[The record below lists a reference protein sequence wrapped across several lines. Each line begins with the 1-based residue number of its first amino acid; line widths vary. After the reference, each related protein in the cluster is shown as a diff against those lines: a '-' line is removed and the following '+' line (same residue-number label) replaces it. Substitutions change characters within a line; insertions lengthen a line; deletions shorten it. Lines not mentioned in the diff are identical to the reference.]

1 MRCNRIHVAST
12 SGHGAGL
19 LGNLNGLGGQREGH
33 PIALVEQ
40 DGLALVRHAGV
51 HHAVVPVVVDGF
63 AQALVPGAP
72 AHLRNLHTGEA
83 PLLEAV
89 EVLPET
95 RHCLG
100 IHKVDKG
107 IAQGDLL
114 LEAQRHVEEIKRP
127 GESWGVHAHSL
138 TAYAA

>member
-1 MRCNRIHVAST
+1 M
-12 SGHGAGL
+12 AGL
-19 LGNLNGLGGQREGH
+19 LGNLNGRGGRREGH
-33 PIALVEQ
+33 PVTPVEQ
-40 DGLALVRHAGV
+40 NRLALVRHAGV

-63 AQALVPGAP
+63 AQSLVPGAP
-72 AHLRNLHTGEA
+72 AHLCNLHTREA

-95 RHCLG
+95 RSCLA

-107 IAQGDLL
+107 IAQRDLL
-114 LEAQRHVEEIKRP
+114 FEAQRHVEEIKRP
-127 GESWGVHAHSL
+127 GKSWGVHAHSL